1 MSERLC
7 GNCERF
13 CVLDDMPRHV
23 DDWFGFCGREMEE
36 TAPCRGCGM
45 WRAMDWAY
53 DHGRHGGDDCERP
66 GEWFEGDGTDE

>member
-13 CVLDDMPRHV
+13 EVLDDMPRRPEL
-23 DDWFGFCGREMEE
+23 WFGVCGRELHE
-36 TAPCRGCGM
+36 TSPCRGCGM
-45 WRAMDWAY
+45 GRALDWAY
-53 DHGRHGGDDCERP
+53 DHGRHSGDACERP